1 MSFSD
6 ALDPK
11 RLRSPD
17 LSKLRGAMPRSLPK
31 APRLPKFHKPSRLQ
45 LLIALLCTAV
55 AAAATFF
62 LVRDSSLV
70 KVEQVKVVGLGGYY
84 DRAARK
90 AVTAEALQMT
100 TMNFDEDRIRDAAAA
115 FVNVADVT
123 VVTDVPHAV
132 TIKFDVIRPVVAGKV
147 NGRTVALAAD
157 GSIIAGAASLGT
169 LPTID
174 VSGVIEGNRVTDG
187 KALGAVKVLGAAP
200 DVLLRKV
207 EEARWGRQG
216 LTLELEKG
224 VLLYFGNA
232 EDVRAKWRDAVAV
245 LASPETAGLSYID
258 LRAPGRPSVG
268 GLGAAPVTV
277 TPGAAETLP
286 ALSADSAAT
295 TTDQQT
301 QLQSPQQ
308 PEAQAPVQAPV
319 QPQQTTPTPT
329 PAGGASPQG

>member
-1 MSFSD
+1 MSFPEAID
-6 ALDPK
+6 IK

-17 LSKLRGAMPRSLPK
+17 LSKLRGVK
-31 APRLPKFHKPSRLQ
+31 LPKFHRPSRLQ
-45 LLIALLCTAV
+45 VLIAFVCTLIALVGA
-55 AAAATFF
+55 FF

-70 KVEQVKVVGLGGYY
+70 KVEEVQVVGLGGYY

-100 TMNFDEDRIRDAAAA
+100 TMNFDEDRIRDAAGA

-123 VVTDVPHAV
+123 VVTDFPHGV
-132 TIKFDVIRPVVAGKV
+132 TLKFDVIRPVVAGKV

-157 GSIIAGAASLGT
+157 GSIIAGASNLST

-174 VSGVIEGNRVTDG
+174 VSGVISGNRVTDG

-207 EEARWGRQG
+207 EEARWGRNG

-224 VLLYFGNA
+224 VLLYFGTA
-232 EDVRAKWRDAVAV
+232 EDIRAKWRDAVAV
-245 LASPETAGLSYID
+245 LASSETAGLSYID

-268 GLGAAPVTV
+268 GLGPAPVTI
-277 TPGAAETLP
+277 TPGAADALP
-286 ALSADSAAT
+286 ALSLDPATAGSTAAT
-295 TTDQQT
+295 GDQQT
-301 QLQSPQQ
+301 QLQAPQEQ
-308 PEAQAPVQAPV
+308 STPAPVQAPA
-319 QPQQTTPTPT
+319 QPQPATPTPP